1 MQPYRSILFVP
12 GHKPHWADK
21 AIASGADCIVLDL
34 EDSVPEHL
42 KEGARETVAATID
55 RLRAD
60 GARVGLFVRPNPVG
74 GRFVGADLEA
84 VVRPG
89 LDGLFIPKV
98 RNRDDVIRWE
108 TLLDWFETRNGAS
121 GLEFIVPVEMIDAIQ
136 NCREI
141 AGASPRVG
149 AMIGPTAE
157 HADIARAVGYRWTPE
172 GLETLYLR
180 SRILLACREFGLHAL
195 TGLWEDLEDLEGLR
209 TFADFGV
216 QLGFRGQIAIHP
228 SHVATLNDVYSP
240 SDADIEFRHGL
251 IRAFEEGAA
260 AGHGAVRYRGIHI
273 DKAHADT
280 ARDWLAYAER
290 VRSQGDP
297 SRASGI
303 ATSAEEAARGR
314 LEATSAPHESKE

>member
-12 GHKPHWADK
+12 GHKPQWAEK
-21 AIASGADCIVLDL
+21 AIHSGADCIVLDL

-42 KEGARETVAATID
+42 KEGARETVVRTIVE
-55 RLRAD
+55 LRAS
-60 GARVGLFVRPNPVG
+60 GHTGGIFVRPNPIG

-108 TLLDWFETRNGAS
+108 TLLDWFETRNGAADC
-121 GLEFIVPVEMIDAIQ
+121 EFIVPIEMIDAIQ

-157 HADIARAVGYRWTPE
+157 HADIARAVGYRWTPD

-195 TGLWEDLEDLEGLR
+195 TGLWEELGDLDGLR
-209 TFADFGV
+209 DFAEFGV

-228 SHVATLNDVYSP
+228 SHVTTLNEVYSP
-240 SDADIEFRHGL
+240 SDADIEFRAGL
-251 IRAFEEGAA
+251 IRAFEDGAA

-280 ARDWLAYAER
+280 AREWLEYAES
-290 VRSQGDP
+290 VRSQGG
-297 SRASGI
+297 SAIASP
-303 ATSAEEAARGR
+303 TSADTTEI
-314 LEATSAPHESKE
+314 KE